1 MVDKLP
7 PGPTNIEIPTS
18 FPEITFF
25 DDVGEP
31 PESLLQVLI
40 TAIPP
45 SVLPQLIMPSGR
57 SSLLS
62 EFQDGNTPSWYNELP
77 TDIQSYFSA
86 VAAKM
91 TDEGVTI
98 PTSVDLEFPTDLGN
112 DGEGGGEGT
121 STSSG
126 LGARPTG
133 AIAGSLAV
141 AAGILGAA
149 IAL

>member
-7 PGPTNIEIPTS
+7 PGPTNIQIPTD
-18 FPEITFF
+18 IADVTFF
-25 DDVGEP
+25 DDLGDP
-31 PESLLQVLI
+31 PDTLLNVLI

-45 SVLPQLIMPSGR
+45 TVLPQIIMPAGR

-62 EFQDGNTPSWYNELP
+62 EFQEGNTPSWYNDLP
-77 TDIQSYFSA
+77 TDVKSYFSA

-91 TDEGVTI
+91 TSDGVTI
-98 PTSVDLEFPTDLGN
+98 PTTVDFDFPTDIEVDG
-112 DGEGGGEGT
+112 DGEGT
-121 STSSG
+121 ATSSG
-126 LGARPTG
+126 LGSRPTG